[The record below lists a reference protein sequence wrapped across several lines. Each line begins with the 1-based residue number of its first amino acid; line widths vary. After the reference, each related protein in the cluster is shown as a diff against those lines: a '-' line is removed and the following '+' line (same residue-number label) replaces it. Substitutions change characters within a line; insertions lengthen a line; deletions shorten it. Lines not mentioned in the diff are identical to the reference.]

1 MSIGQ
6 TERATQN
13 RIIALFRDTLGYES
27 LGNWHDRP
35 NNSNIE
41 ESRLRSFLSRQ
52 GNSETLMTK
61 ALYELHKVADD
72 QTKSLYDINKEVYG
86 LLRYGV
92 KVREDIGENT
102 QTVWLIDWKNPEK
115 NHFAVAEEVTVRGEN
130 TKRPD
135 VVIYVN
141 GIALGVLELKRST
154 VSVSEGIRQNLDNQK
169 AVFVERFF
177 TTVQLVTVIVKQFV
191 VFSRTLPL
199 SISGHDWWSFD
210 EGSRSLSQ

>member
-191 VFSRTLPL
+191 VFSWTLPL